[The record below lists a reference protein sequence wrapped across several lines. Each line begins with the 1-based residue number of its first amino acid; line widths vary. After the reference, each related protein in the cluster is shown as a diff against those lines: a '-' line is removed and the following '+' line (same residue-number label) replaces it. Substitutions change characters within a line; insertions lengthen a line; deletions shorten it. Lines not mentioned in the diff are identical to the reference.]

1 MVNKIMGNK
10 GNCKHCTHSM
20 TFLVYGILELMGKV
34 KRYAHQEINGN
45 QYLTKQVINIL
56 LA

>member
-1 MVNKIMGNK
+1 MP
-10 GNCKHCTHSM
+10 
-20 TFLVYGILELMGKV
+20 FLVYGILELMGKV

>member
-1 MVNKIMGNK
+1 MP
-10 GNCKHCTHSM
+10 
-20 TFLVYGILELMGKV
+20 FLVYVIHELIGKV